1 LISYSTST
9 DSDGDNPGQAA
20 TLLDSVQ
27 TGTASYLKCIT
38 PQATMV
44 PAVNMAVTHSARPS
58 DSGDIMLFARLHE
71 IIERRQL
78 TALFQPI
85 IQMQKGEMIGFEGL
99 IRGPSDSPLHSP
111 LNLFKV
117 ARSANLTVEVEHL
130 CRRIVLERFAELKL
144 PGKLF
149 LNVSPE
155 CLLQPAVKHGEIL
168 GLIQEIGINP
178 DRVIIELT
186 ENQPTYDYELLL
198 EAVTHYREMGF
209 QIAIDD
215 LGEGFSSLRLWS
227 ELRPEYVKIDMHFIQ
242 GINQDP
248 VKLQFVRSIQQIAEK
263 SGTIVIAE
271 GIETEAELLLI
282 RDLGVTLGQGYH
294 IARPVGNPATAVSPA
309 VAALLRQSSLA
320 VYPQN
325 SGSSQKGQ
333 TAGRLL
339 RTVPIVSPE
348 MNNNQ
353 AYQVFVDDPD
363 LQIVPVVDNGTAV
376 GVITRACLIDRF
388 ARPYLRELYGK
399 KSCTLFMD
407 NKPLITDKNTS
418 VQELSQTIV
427 DADRHHLFNGFI
439 ITDQGRYL
447 GMGTGHDLMRE
458 ITQMQINAARYANP
472 LTLLP
477 GNVPL
482 NEHIERL
489 LQSEGGF
496 VACYAD
502 LDNFKPYNDVYGYRK
517 GDDVLQLTGRILSA
531 HCHADRDFV
540 GHIGGDDFIILFQ
553 SDDWEVRCN
562 AILDA
567 FADLI
572 PEHHSEADRASGG
585 YISEDRR
592 GNQIFHPLLTL
603 SLGVVKVEPGQYG
616 THHQIATAAA
626 DVKKLSKK
634 ITGNSLFIDRRE
646 APSAAWIDASESAAP
661 DDSVIPRLVDG
672 LPTLTAVAVND
683 L

>member
-1 LISYSTST
+1 M
-9 DSDGDNPGQAA
+9 
-20 TLLDSVQ
+20 LLS
-27 TGTASYLKCIT
+27 
-38 PQATMV
+38 
-44 PAVNMAVTHSARPS
+44 
-58 DSGDIMLFARLHE
+58 RLHE
-71 IIERRQL
+71 VIEKRQL

-85 IQMQKGEMIGFEGL
+85 MDMQSAQIIGYEGL

-117 ARSANLTVEVEHL
+117 ARAADLAVQVEHL
-130 CRRIVLERFAELKL
+130 CQRVVVEEFSKLSL

-155 CLLQPAVKHGEIL
+155 CLLQPSTKPGEASGYLHQI
-168 GLIQEIGINP
+168 GLNP

-186 ENQPTYDYELLL
+186 ENQPTYDYNLLL
-198 EAVTHYREMGF
+198 EAVNHYRRQGF

-227 ELRPEYVKIDMHFIQ
+227 EIRPEYVKIDMHFIQ

-248 VKLQFVRSIQQIAEK
+248 VKLQFVRSIQEIAKK

-271 GIETEAELLLI
+271 GIETKAELLLI
-282 RDLGVTLGQGYH
+282 RDLGVDLGQGYH
-294 IARPVGNPATAVSPA
+294 ICRPQANPPTTVS
-309 VAALLRQSSLA
+309 AALIAQLRKNSLA
-320 VYPQN
+320 VYPQEN
-325 SGSSQKGQ
+325 STQQKGQ

-339 RTVPIVSPE
+339 RNVPVVSPS
-348 MNNNQ
+348 MSNTQ
-353 AYQVFVDDPD
+353 VYQLFVDEPE
-363 LQIVPVVDNGTAV
+363 LQIVPVVKDDIPV
-376 GVITRACLIDRF
+376 GVITRAELIDRF

-407 NKPLITDKNTS
+407 GKPMITDKNTGI
-418 VQELSQTIV
+418 QELSQTIV

-439 ITDQGRYL
+439 ITDQGKYL

-489 LQSEGGF
+489 LQGDVEF

-502 LDNFKPYNDVYGYRK
+502 IDHFKPYNDVYGYRK

-531 HCHADRDFV
+531 HSDPDQDFV

-553 SDDWEVRCN
+553 SEDWEARCN
-562 AILDA
+562 AMLEA
-567 FADLI
+567 FGDYTSEQVN
-572 PEHHSEADRASGG
+572 PEDFANGG

-592 GNQIFHPLLTL
+592 GNQVFHPLISL
-603 SLGVVKVEPGQYG
+603 SLGVVKVAPSQFS

-626 DVKKLSKK
+626 EAKKQSKK
-634 ITGNSLFIDRRE
+634 ISGNSLFIDRRQRP
-646 APSAAWIDASESAAP
+646 AITGDTSQDAHNTAKRVHNP
-661 DDSVIPRLVDG
+661 DDLE
-672 LPTLTAVAVND
+672 
-683 L
+683 